1 MTYEQFVDRYHL
13 NQMDKNKVDTIL
25 AALDIMYLEF
35 PGITA
40 IQLTKDYLGNA
51 DEIFNTKNKLVNED

>member
-1 MTYEQFVDRYHL
+1 MTYKQFADRYHL
-13 NQMDKNKVDTIL
+13 DQMSKDKVDIIL
-25 AALDIMYLEF
+25 AALDILYLEF

-51 DEIFNTKNKLVNED
+51 DEIFNTKDDKTNED

>member
-1 MTYEQFVDRYHL
+1 MTYKQFVDRYHL
-13 NQMDKNKVDTIL
+13 DQMDKDRVDIVL
-25 AALDIMYLEF
+25 AALDILYLEF

-51 DEIFNTKNKLVNED
+51 DEIFNTKDENEHED